1 MRRLLATGGLVVALV
16 AAPAPGPRAPSHG
29 PTEIWVADNIFSAG
43 TATVATGDTV
53 VWKWYGPAANH
64 SVTADPGQAE
74 SFESDPGKQPAEIVH
89 PVGFVSTHTFTH
101 LGRFTYTCRVHPAMR
116 GTVIVIA
123 PVAPDVTGPRLTK
136 VSLRPQRVCRRHTR
150 HCRRTRTYLRLTTS
164 EPATVVGRI
173 DRRKRGRWR
182 LARTLSFRALQG
194 PFRTRLRLN
203 GLEPG
208 PFRLRLVAYDNSD
221 NSSRTTTLRFRVR
234 RP

>member
-16 AAPAPGPRAPSHG
+16 AAPAPALGHPGHG

-89 PVGFVSTHTFTH
+89 PVGFVFTHTFTH

-123 PVAPDVTGPRLTK
+123 PVAPDVTGHGSPASKL
-136 VSLRPQRVCRRHTR
+136 LRPQRVCRRDTR
-150 HCRRTRTYLRLTTS
+150 HCRQTRTYLRLTTS

-173 DRRKRGRWR
+173 DTPQ
-182 LARTLSFRALQG
+182 ARTLAARAHAVLPCAPGAIRG
-194 PFRTRLRLN
+194 PGF
-203 GLEPG
+203 
-208 PFRLRLVAYDNSD
+208 A
-221 NSSRTTTLRFRVR
+221 
-234 RP
+234 